1 MDLTGVLRVSEA
13 ARQLDVDDNTI
24 YRAIES
30 GALTALRI
38 GKGRGTLRIP
48 RDAWAA
54 YLDACRE
61 AAKTPPSPQPST

>member
-30 GALTALRI
+30 GALVALRI
-38 GKGRGTLRIP
+38 GHGRGTLRIP
-48 RDAWAA
+48 KQAWAA
-54 YLDACRE
+54 YLAACEE
-61 AAKTPPSPQPST
+61 AAKSSNPG